1 MKNPAHY
8 EFITNAQ
15 RQASD
20 MIANAGYQSKAS
32 NLSSYWRNKLNP
44 LINAKHGTK
53 LRSTEDQIK
62 INRHRSVDQN

>member
-8 EFITNAQ
+8 EFVTNAQ
-15 RQASD
+15 RQVSD
-20 MIANAGYQSKAS
+20 TIANTGYKYQAR

-44 LINAKHGTK
+44 LISAKHGTK

-62 INRHRSVDQN
+62 INRHKSVDQN